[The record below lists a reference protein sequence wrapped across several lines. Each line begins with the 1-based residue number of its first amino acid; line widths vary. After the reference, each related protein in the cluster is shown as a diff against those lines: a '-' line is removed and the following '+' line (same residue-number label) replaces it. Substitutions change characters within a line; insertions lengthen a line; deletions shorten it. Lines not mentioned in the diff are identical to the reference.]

1 MTSKIV
7 RPLAIAALVLSAGSL
22 TAGTAT
28 ATTPVSGSVEV
39 CTGIPVGP
47 VELSFCL

>member
-28 ATTPVSGSVEV
+28 AATPVSGSVEV